1 MDLTTREQIE
11 ALLGAY
17 RQAELAIL
25 GMIAEAAD
33 GSGTEAWF
41 RGQHRQ
47 LERLIRRA
55 ERLLAAAHPTPGQI
69 RDVLANGYAEGV
81 AATVPPGGAPPTAVS
96 APAVSA
102 TVTEIQG
109 ALESAGATILRETR
123 DIYRRVAQQ
132 AAQEAIVSG
141 ADNRRMIQRIIDEY
155 ANRGITGFTDRAG
168 RRWGIDT
175 YAEMVLRTAVNRA
188 QNEGRLGGYRAQGV
202 SLVKTSQ
209 HIGSHP
215 WCIPWQ
221 NKVLAVDG
229 YAGSRTVMNN
239 LTGHEVVVEVAGTLQ
254 EAIAAGYHHPNAI
267 LGGDQLI
274 DTLGE
279 AVGASKGTYRGPA
292 VTVRTAKGHWFTVS
306 PEHPVLTS
314 RGWRTAESLRAGD
327 DLFSTVKHDR
337 GHVIAPSSA
346 NTNIDNVVPTVE
358 DTFVALETAHGSHRA
373 PASNNFDDDR
383 RFLQGEINVVT
394 TNNCLT
400 PVPDPQVVKE
410 TGEVVF
416 VWPGV
421 VHAFEVGGGSSS
433 DLLGG
438 EGFAPDVVG
447 SLADCDTRS
456 RESTADCGIGC
467 VEHGGDLLARHS
479 TLVEGDHLAHGDGL
493 VPPLDG
499 RPPSSFK
506 PSAYGRRGDSQN
518 PADVCEVVPGLVEAD
533 SVVEVEFSVVWCH
546 AYDFQT
552 VDGVY
557 LLNGVIVHNCRHT
570 DTAFVPWL
578 EGEEDIQTGEEEY
591 EAEQRQREIERNIR
605 RWKRRRAGSFN
616 ERSNTLSEAK
626 IRVWQEE
633 QRHHLEKY
641 PWLTRRYDR
650 ERLWYQSTRKGGR
663 N

>member
-25 GMIAEAAD
+25 GMIADAAD

-81 AATVPPGGAPPTAVS
+81 TATVPPGGAPPTAVS

-188 QNEGRLGGYRAQGV
+188 QNEGRLDGYRAQGV
-202 SLVKTSQ
+202 SLIKTSQ
-209 HIGSHP
+209 HIGAHP

-274 DTLGE
+274 DTLGG

-292 VTVRTAKGHWFTVS
+292 LTISTAQGNRITVS
-306 PEHPVLTS
+306 PNHPVLTC
-314 RGWRTAESLRAGD
+314 RGWVTAQTVRKGD
-327 DLFSTVKHDR
+327 NLFNALPGGGGPVRRVSGPHLNDMPTTVKEEF
-337 GHVIAPSSA
+337 SA
-346 NTNIDNVVPTVE
+346 VELIGTRVDCPT
-358 DTFVALETAHGSHRA
+358 AGLH
-373 PASNNFDDDR
+373 FDDDR
-383 RFLQGEINVVT
+383 QFLEGEVNVVVT
-394 TNNCLT
+394 DDCLL
-400 PVPDPQVVKE
+400 PVPDTHVVEE
-410 TGEVVF
+410 TGEVRF
-416 VWPGV
+416 LWPNVSPPGGAGDGALAASGDAV
-421 VHAFEVGGGSSS
+421 GASVGRPLPNGLAAAFE
-433 DLLGG
+433 
-438 EGFAPDVVG
+438 
-447 SLADCDTRS
+447 
-456 RESTADCGIGC
+456 
-467 VEHGGDLLARHS
+467 
-479 TLVEGDHLAHGDGL
+479 
-493 VPPLDG
+493 PP
-499 RPPSSFK
+499 
-506 PSAYGRRGDSQN
+506 AERRVGDSENVSEVLAAMPGPVEAQ
-518 PADVCEVVPGLVEAD
+518 EVVDVHWFTFEG
-533 SVVEVEFSVVWCH
+533 H

-552 VDGVY
+552 SEGVY
-557 LLNGVIVHNCRHT
+557 AVNGLIVHNCRHT

-605 RWKRRRAGSFN
+605 RWKRRLAGSFS

-633 QRHHLEKY
+633 QRHHLKKY

>member
-25 GMIAEAAD
+25 GMIADAAD

-81 AATVPPGGAPPTAVS
+81 AATVPPGVAPPTGVS
-96 APAVSA
+96 PPAVSA

-132 AAQEAIVSG
+132 AAQAAIVSG

-254 EAIAAGYHHPNAI
+254 EAIAAGFLHP
-267 LGGDQLI
+267 
-274 DTLGE
+274 
-279 AVGASKGTYRGPA
+279 
-292 VTVRTAKGHWFTVS
+292 
-306 PEHPVLTS
+306 
-314 RGWRTAESLRAGD
+314 
-327 DLFSTVKHDR
+327 
-337 GHVIAPSSA
+337 
-346 NTNIDNVVPTVE
+346 
-358 DTFVALETAHGSHRA
+358 
-373 PASNNFDDDR
+373 
-383 RFLQGEINVVT
+383 
-394 TNNCLT
+394 
-400 PVPDPQVVKE
+400 
-410 TGEVVF
+410 
-416 VWPGV
+416 
-421 VHAFEVGGGSSS
+421 
-433 DLLGG
+433 
-438 EGFAPDVVG
+438 
-447 SLADCDTRS
+447 
-456 RESTADCGIGC
+456 
-467 VEHGGDLLARHS
+467 
-479 TLVEGDHLAHGDGL
+479 
-493 VPPLDG
+493 
-499 RPPSSFK
+499 
-506 PSAYGRRGDSQN
+506 
-518 PADVCEVVPGLVEAD
+518 
-533 SVVEVEFSVVWCH
+533 
-546 AYDFQT
+546 
-552 VDGVY
+552 
-557 LLNGVIVHNCRHT
+557 NCRHT
-570 DTAFVPWL
+570 MTAFVPWL

-633 QRHHLEKY
+633 QREHLKKH